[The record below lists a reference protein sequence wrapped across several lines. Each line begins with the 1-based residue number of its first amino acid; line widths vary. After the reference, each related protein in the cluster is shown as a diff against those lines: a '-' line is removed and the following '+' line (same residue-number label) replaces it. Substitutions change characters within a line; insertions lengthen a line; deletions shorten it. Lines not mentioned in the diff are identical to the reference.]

1 LPTTNSERP
10 QRVFY
15 EVKCYD
21 LVVIDF
27 TDKHAEADMSFAR
40 SPSAYKT
47 LTRVHPNGARQV
59 LQRHPQG

>member
-1 LPTTNSERP
+1 MPNTISERP

-27 TDKHAEADMSFAR
+27 TDKHAEADATYAR
-40 SPSAYKT
+40 SPAAYKT
-47 LTRVHPNGARQV
+47 LTRVYPTGARQV